1 MHVRIGVSGWSYR
14 SWHGD
19 YYPSSVRQKDELAYL
34 SSRLCTAEVNAS
46 FYRLQRPTTYQR
58 WYDTVGPGFRFAV
71 KGGRYVTHLRR
82 MREPREPLAN
92 FLASGV
98 LALRDR
104 LGPLL
109 WQLPAD
115 FDLRSPELPA
125 FLELLP
131 RTYAEARAIARDHGQ
146 TLAAPDRH
154 WLGDDEHDALRL
166 QHALEVRSDV
176 GLDDLL
182 PLLAEHDVA
191 LVASDGAGTWPMFA
205 TPTASFAYV
214 RLHGPEILYH
224 GGYGDDLLEEWA
236 ERIVAWGRDTW
247 VYFDNDADRRA
258 PHDAER
264 LMAMLRARSEC
275 VVPGAV

>member
-19 YYPSSVRQKDELAYL
+19 YYPSSLRKQDELAYL
-34 SSRLCTAEVNAS
+34 SSRLCTVEVNAS

-58 WYDTVGPGFRFAV
+58 WYETVAPGFRFAV
-71 KGGRYVTHLRR
+71 KGGRYLTHLRR
-82 MREPREPLAN
+82 LREPRESLAN

-115 FDLRSPELPA
+115 FDLASAELPA
-125 FLELLP
+125 FLEVLP
-131 RTYAEARAIARDHGQ
+131 RTYAEARRIARDHGQ
-146 TLAAPDRH
+146 VLSDPERR
-154 WLGDDEHDALRL
+154 WLGDDEHDALPVH
-166 QHALEVRSDV
+166 HALEVRSDV
-176 GLDDLL
+176 GIERLL
-182 PLLAEHDVA
+182 PMLTEYDVA
-191 LVASDGAGTWPMFA
+191 LVASDGAGMWPVFS
-205 TPTASFAYV
+205 TPTASFAYI

-224 GGYGDDLLEEWA
+224 GGYADGVLEEWA
-236 ERIVAWGRDTW
+236 ASIVDWGRDTW
-247 VYFDNDADRRA
+247 VYFDNDADGRA

-264 LMAMLRARSEC
+264 LVRILRDRSEC
-275 VVPGAV
+275 IVPGVV